1 MVETI
6 TNSSISS
13 THNSGLTDV
22 SSLHY
27 LVRSMSGADAFVRK
41 LGQLCLEPFH
51 ILRKQSAYKNE
62 NTSKKLT
69 ARDYGYKIL
78 TILCLQRVV
87 KAGRANV
94 RRRGSPWGA
103 ISRQYRQAIQPRVR
117 LFDGSPQHT

>member
-1 MVETI
+1 MRE
-6 TNSSISS
+6 
-13 THNSGLTDV
+13 
-22 SSLHY
+22 
-27 LVRSMSGADAFVRK
+27 

-69 ARDYGYKIL
+69 ARDFGYKIL

-87 KAGRANV
+87 KAGWANV
-94 RRRGSPWGA
+94 RRRGSPRGA
-103 ISRQYRQAIQPRVR
+103 ISQQYRQAIRARVR